1 MTAMRSGFATPDNR
15 AVGSRTV
22 VLVGLGWLLTATA
35 LGAAGVLR
43 TLQPPAPQ
51 LVLVALTAV
60 VLASGWLVAGFRAW
74 LAAVDPRWLVGL
86 HLTRFVGVYFL
97 YLHERGQLPYAFAV
111 PGGWGD
117 IAVASLA
124 ALLLLA
130 GPPRDAWRRWAY
142 TAWNVFGA
150 ADILFVVATATRLL
164 AADPGSMAALLR
176 LPLSLLPTFLV
187 PLIIASHVVLGVRL
201 ARSGAAR

>member
-1 MTAMRSGFATPDNR
+1 
-15 AVGSRTV
+15 

-51 LVLVALTAV
+51 LVLLALTAV
-60 VLASGWLVAGFRAW
+60 VLASAWLVAGFRAW

-117 IAVASLA
+117 ITVASLA

-130 GPPRDAWRRWAY
+130 GPPRGAWRRWAY

-176 LPLSLLPTFLV
+176 LPLILLPTFLV
-187 PLIIASHVVLGVRL
+187 PLIIASHVVLGLRL
-201 ARSGAAR
+201 ACRGGVR